1 MFFVF
6 VRVHDFPIPYSN
18 PPLPA
23 DIDKG
28 AGRLEITTKKG
39 ENVVKKVVNLFLCMM
54 LITIAATACSLPAAG
69 KLTGAAGGDEVKDT
83 LKYNDY
89 IDLSNQINGGM
100 YDLVFTRYV
109 EEFGPEKEIYIDDRF
124 DGYSTTPFIP
134 TVIESAGKTL
144 DFASAEPS
152 YGATDEKVKEL
163 MPIIIDLMKTNNDIQ
178 NYYTA
183 KTYVDDDFKQGRE
196 LHTRFISLFEKYIE
210 VGQQFNEAFA
220 EITNERKYA
229 DAEKLKDEDMLIRYY
244 AMSIVLR
251 AQEIQEA
258 FYNKGVGDENVL
270 DFDVKE
276 YEELYQL
283 LTEDIEHYF
292 EYSKDAER
300 RKKEGW
306 SNLEIFPTSIE
317 GVKVTATDIL
327 RILQEQDPEIN
338 SDTEGKVTTGGP
350 NAILSTFDRKVS
362 ILVDAYNTT
371 SSLAGLN

>member
-1 MFFVF
+1 M
-6 VRVHDFPIPYSN
+6 
-18 PPLPA
+18 
-23 DIDKG
+23 
-28 AGRLEITTKKG
+28 
-39 ENVVKKVVNLFLCMM
+39 KKVVNLFLCMM
-54 LITIAATACSLPAAG
+54 LIAIATTACSLPALG
-69 KLTGAAGGDEVKDT
+69 NLTGASGINEANDT

-89 IDLSNQINGGM
+89 IELSNQINGGM
-100 YDLVFTRYV
+100 YDLVFSSYV
-109 EEFGPEKEIYIDDRF
+109 NEFGLEKEIYIDDKF

-134 TVIESAGKTL
+134 TVIESASKTL
-144 DFASAEPS
+144 EFASAEPS

-163 MPIIIDLMKTNNDIQ
+163 MPIIIDLMNTSNDIQ

-196 LHTRFISLFEKYIE
+196 LHTRYISLFEKYIE
-210 VGQQFNEAFA
+210 VGQQFNEEFSK
-220 EITNERKYA
+220 ITNERKYA

-258 FYNKGVGDENVL
+258 FYNKGVGDDNVL
-270 DFDVKE
+270 DFDVEE
-276 YEELYQL
+276 YEKLYQL

-292 EYSKDAER
+292 EYSEDADR

-306 SNLEIFPTSIE
+306 PSLEIFRTSIE

-338 SDTEGKVTTGGP
+338 SDTEGKVTTGGS

-362 ILVDAYNTT
+362 FLVDAYNT
-371 SSLAGLN
+371 SSSMTVVN